1 MGDCDM
7 KGNEQ
12 IKILI
17 SKINKHIQLLDG
29 IKDELNDAYEKDIKI
44 LGKTNR
50 SATMVAGI
58 IESYYTCA
66 ETIFMR
72 VSQFFENDLPAN
84 RWHTELLERMT
95 IEIEHIRPALLSQ
108 SSYEDLQELMRFR
121 HFKRY
126 YFTFAFDWERVDEM
140 SRRLFRVHPLLLK
153 EIGAFQN
160 FLEKLLEE

>member
-1 MGDCDM
+1 M
-7 KGNEQ
+7 KENEQ

-17 SKINKHIQLLDG
+17 AKIDKHVRLLNG
-29 IKDELNDAYEKDIKI
+29 IKDELNEAYEKDIKI

-72 VSQFFENDLPAN
+72 ISQFFENDLPAH
-84 RWHTELLERMT
+84 RWHKELLERMT
-95 IEIEHIRPALLSQ
+95 IEIEHIRPAILSQ

-126 YFTFAFDWERVDEM
+126 YFTFAFDWERVDAVA
-140 SRRLFRVHPLLLK
+140 RRLFRVHPILMK

-160 FLEKLLEE
+160 FLGKLLEE